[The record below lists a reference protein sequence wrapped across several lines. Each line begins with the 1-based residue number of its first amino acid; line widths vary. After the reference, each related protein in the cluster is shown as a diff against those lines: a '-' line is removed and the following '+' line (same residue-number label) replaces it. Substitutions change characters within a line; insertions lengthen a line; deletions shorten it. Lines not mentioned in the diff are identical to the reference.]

1 MQITGIVLAGGRGT
15 RMGGIDKGLADFLG
29 KPMVVHVIERLQPQV
44 NEIFINANREIER
57 YRAFG
62 LPVIHDEIDGF
73 AGPLAGLH
81 AGIKAASSPYVLTS
95 PCDSPILPLDL
106 ASRMM
111 KAIIA
116 SKASIAIAKT
126 GSQLH
131 PVYSLTPVSALSS
144 LEKYLNGGGRKMEAW
159 QKSMPCVE
167 VAFDDSPLAFS
178 NINTIGELEEL
189 ERETLAQAPGT

>member
-44 NEIFINANREIER
+44 NEILINANREIER

-62 LPVIHDEIDGF
+62 LPVIQDEIDGF

-95 PCDSPILPLDL
+95 PCDSPILPHDL
-106 ASRMM
+106 ASRMLG
-111 KAIIA
+111 ALIA
-116 SKASIAIAKT
+116 QNSDIAIAKT
-126 GSQLH
+126 GIQPH
-131 PVYSLTPVSALSS
+131 PVFCLIPVSALSS
-144 LEKYLNGGGRKMEAW
+144 LGAYLSGGGRKMDTW
-159 QKSMPCVE
+159 QKSMSCAE
-167 VAFDDSPLAFS
+167 VAFDDCPWSFS
-178 NINTIGELEEL
+178 NINTEAELKEL
-189 ERETLAQAPGT
+189 EREKLAHER